1 MCHQINQLPASF
13 SWSHRN
19 KFVQNS
25 FCGLSKA
32 LRTFAPHWTTPWE
45 KTFEK
50 TLIEGQGRTRW
61 AFCEFAACVLRQGFP
76 AVSFGTCCS
85 TQKACTPHQ
94 AMAQERHNTWQVYIQ
109 HRRGNNLFIYLFSNS
124 QAPHIIIFFF
134 VKHRSTF
141 AAPVQSKMTGS
152 EALQFNSSEWL
163 FWWQEITF

>member
-50 TLIEGQGRTRW
+50 TLIEGQGRTQR
-61 AFCEFAACVLRQGFP
+61 AFCEFVACVLRQGFP

-85 TQKACTPHQ
+85 TQKACTPPQ
-94 AMAQERHNTWQVYIQ
+94 TMAQERHRIPGRFTSSIAEETIYLVTYFQIPKPLT
-109 HRRGNNLFIYLFSNS
+109 LFIFFLSSTDPHS
-124 QAPHIIIFFF
+124 QH
-134 VKHRSTF
+134 
-141 AAPVQSKMTGS
+141 
-152 EALQFNSSEWL
+152 QFKAKWL
-163 FWWQEITF
+163 GQKLYSLTVVNGYSDGKK

>member
-50 TLIEGQGRTRW
+50 TLIEGQGRSRW

-94 AMAQERHNTWQVYIQ
+94 AMAQERHRVPGRFTSSIAEET
-109 HRRGNNLFIYLFSNS
+109 IYLFTYF
-124 QAPHIIIFFF
+124 QIPKPLTLLFFF
-134 VKHRSTF
+134 LSSTDPHSQHPF
-141 AAPVQSKMTGS
+141 KAK
-152 EALQFNSSEWL
+152 WL
-163 FWWQEITF
+163 GQKLYSLTVVNGYSDGKK